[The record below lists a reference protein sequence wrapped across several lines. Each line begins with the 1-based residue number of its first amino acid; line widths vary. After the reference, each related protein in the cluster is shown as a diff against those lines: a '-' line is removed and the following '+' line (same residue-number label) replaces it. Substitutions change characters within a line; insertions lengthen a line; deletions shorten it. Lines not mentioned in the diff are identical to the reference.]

1 MLSAILGDNPALALL
16 KELIITTT
24 GGVPFFME
32 ETVQALF
39 DEGALERQN
48 GTVNLVRPLE
58 LAQNSPHG
66 PGYFGRPY

>member
-1 MLSAILGDNPALALL
+1 MLSTILGDNPALAPL
-16 KELIITTT
+16 KELIVTTT

-48 GTVNLVRPLE
+48 GTVNLV
-58 LAQNSPHG
+58 
-66 PGYFGRPY
+66 